1 MKWKCFHTQHLWGA
15 KTGEVGKLYIKLANQ
30 RVSTER
36 LSWFNHDGWERIKLN
51 IKKAWEFIS
60 GSQSSIFLNIRTLSC
75 NLILHHHL
83 VLTSP
88 MHYLMKCPFQ
98 LQILCC
104 KMLLIVPNGPSIMVM
119 RFVTDIIFKSYGH
132 CCDHGHNISQSN
144 DTHCLIHCTDQLVSV
159 LVVSFFFRQFLN
171 HKQYNMTQWFWPHW
185 PDQDL
190 SFHKTFWFLY
200 RKIEEFME

>member
-1 MKWKCFHTQHLWGA
+1 MKWKCLWGA

-98 LQILCC
+98 LQIPCY

-119 RFVTDIIFKSYGH
+119 RFVTDIIFKSYDH
-132 CCDHGHNISQSN
+132 CCDQEHNISPSN
-144 DTHCLIHCTDQLVSV
+144 DTHCLIHCTDQLVIV
-159 LVVSFFFRQFLN
+159 LGQLYPSSSDSFSITNNTIWLN
-171 HKQYNMTQWFWPHW
+171 DSDHT
-185 PDQDL
+185 DL
-190 SFHKTFWFLY
+190 T
-200 RKIEEFME
+200 KICRSIKHFDF

>member
-1 MKWKCFHTQHLWGA
+1 MA

-30 RVSTER
+30 RVSTF
-36 LSWFNHDGWERIKLN
+36 LVHDSWERIKLN

-83 VLTSP
+83 VFTSP

-119 RFVTDIIFKSYGH
+119 RFVTDIIFKSYDH
-132 CCDHGHNISQSN
+132 CCDQEHNISPSN
-144 DTHCLIHCTDQLVSV
+144 DTHCLIHCTDQLVIV
-159 LVVSFFFRQFLN
+159 LGQLYPSSSDSFSITNNTIWLN
-171 HKQYNMTQWFWPHW
+171 DSDHT
-185 PDQDL
+185 DL
-190 SFHKTFWFLY
+190 T
-200 RKIEEFME
+200 KICRSIKHSDFYMEKLRNLWNKISY

>member
-1 MKWKCFHTQHLWGA
+1 MKWKCFHTQHIWRA

-36 LSWFNHDGWERIKLN
+36 LSWFNHDSWYKIEYQEGVR
-51 IKKAWEFIS
+51 IS

-104 KMLLIVPNGPSIMVM
+104 KMLLIAPNGPSIMVM
-119 RFVTDIIFKSYGH
+119 RFVTDIIFKSYDH
-132 CCDHGHNISQSN
+132 CCDQEHNISPSN

-200 RKIEEFME
+200 GKIEECME